1 MLWKDIK
8 VPFEVKLEEKPSG
21 KENFDRK
28 WRMTVY
34 NWIKVKLLYYS
45 RIE

>member
-1 MLWKDIK
+1 ME
-8 VPFEVKLEEKPSG
+8 VPFEVKLEEKPCG
-21 KENFDRK
+21 KEIFDGK
-28 WRMTVY
+28 LRMTVY

>member
-1 MLWKDIK
+1 MEVL
-8 VPFEVKLEEKPSG
+8 FEAKLEEKPWG
-21 KENFDRK
+21 KETFDGK

-45 RIE
+45 RIK

>member
-1 MLWKDIK
+1 ME
-8 VPFEVKLEEKPSG
+8 VPFAVKLEEKPSG
-21 KENFDRK
+21 KKNFDRK

-45 RIE
+45 RIK